1 MTDEIDLRAAK
12 RDDIDYLKSL
22 LRENGLPID
31 DIPDV
36 FDSLYVCTIDGK
48 RVGVGGFEQYGQ
60 DALLRSV
67 AIEEAE
73 RNKGYGKLLCEQLLT
88 VARRKG
94 VATVYLLTTTA
105 DEFFRQLE
113 FKNVD
118 RDTVPR
124 SIQQTNEFSDLC
136 PSTATCL
143 ERTL

>member
-12 RDDIDYLKSL
+12 RDDIGYLKSL
-22 LRENGLPID
+22 LRENGLPVD

-36 FDSLYVCTIDGK
+36 FDSLSVCTIDGK

-73 RNKGYGKLLCEQLLT
+73 RNKGYGKLLCEQLLA

-94 VATVYLLTTTA
+94 VSTMYLLTTTA

-124 SIQQTNEFSDLC
+124 SIQQTREFSDLC

-143 ERTL
+143 KRTL